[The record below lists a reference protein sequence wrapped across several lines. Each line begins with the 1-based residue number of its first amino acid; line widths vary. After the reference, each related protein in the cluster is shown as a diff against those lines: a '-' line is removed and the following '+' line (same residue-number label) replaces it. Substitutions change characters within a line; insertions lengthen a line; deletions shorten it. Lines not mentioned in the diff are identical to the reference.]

1 MRNALRHPFFFA
13 FASTLLFAVSV
24 ALGAAP
30 EKLPAGLFRDWAP
43 FTAKCLLAIA
53 FLVLAAWF
61 VDAFTLAETGDS
73 EADCA
78 AEQRASMFRFAYIF
92 SIFSFALLVLPFTAL
107 LRDVNTS
114 PDAGPIRL
122 LRACLD
128 TPSAG
133 RAASAPSPVEFCTA
147 TSAGSV
153 VSYPWLVAVG
163 GVVAQCETGST
174 SCARV
179 AGAAT
184 PASAGSA
191 PQPGPMYRING
202 GLVVPFYVIV
212 FAFIGG
218 VVNLTRRLPEYQKRS
233 SCHFCGTATEPRVSL
248 LEAREFVIFQL
259 MQFLSSP
266 FVAMVAYYA
275 FEPKSVASAVGVA
288 FFSGF
293 ATESILL
300 LLRGMFA
307 GLQPATTKTVASTTT
322 TARLRVTV
330 NHPAA
335 AGAAARPAEKCTVE
349 LRRLPTA
356 TPPLDTV
363 TTGTDGVA
371 EFKAAAVGTVWVVA
385 TLAVQE
391 GATLTASR
399 KIQLEAG
406 RTEVVVLTLA

>member
-1 MRNALRHPFFFA
+1 MQNILRHPYVFA
-13 FASTLLFAVSV
+13 FVSMAVFALSV

-30 EKLPAGLFRDWAP
+30 EKLPTELLREWAP
-43 FTAKCLLAIA
+43 FVAKGLLTIA

-61 VDAFTLAETGDS
+61 IDAFTLAEAS
-73 EADCA
+73 EARAGCVT
-78 AEQRASMFRFAYIF
+78 EQRASMFRFAYVF

-122 LRACLD
+122 LRACVD
-128 TPSAG
+128 IPSSS
-133 RAASAPSPVEFCTA
+133 RAASAPSPIELCNTMPA
-147 TSAGSV
+147 DSV

-163 GVVAQCETGST
+163 GVVAQCENGSA
-174 SCARV
+174 SCAKV
-179 AGAAT
+179 AGVAA
-184 PASAGSA
+184 AASA
-191 PQPGPMYRING
+191 PQGPPIYRVHG

-233 SCHFCGTATEPRVSL
+233 SCQFPGTGTESRVTF
-248 LEAREFVIFQL
+248 LEAREFVIFQI
-259 MQFLSSP
+259 MQFVSSP

-307 GLQPATTKTVASTTT
+307 GLQPVTTKTVASTAA
-322 TARLRVTV
+322 TAQLHVTV
-330 NHPAA
+330 NRPAA
-335 AGAAARPAEKCTVE
+335 SGVAGGPADKCTVE
-349 LRRLPTA
+349 IRHLPAA
-356 TPPLDTV
+356 TPPLETR
-363 TTGTDGVA
+363 TTGADGVA
-371 EFKAAAVGTVWVVA
+371 EFKAASPGTVWVVA
-385 TLAVQE
+385 TLAVP
-391 GATLTASR
+391 GGSVLSASQ
-399 KIQLEAG
+399 KLQLEAG
-406 RTEVVVLTLA
+406 RTEALVLTLA